1 MSRLVK
7 RSVTGLCTV
16 TLALVVLVLL
26 LPAALGL
33 QRYVITGGSMTGTI
47 AKGSLVYARLTPVP
61 DLRQGDIITFTPPDS
76 SGPVTHRILS
86 IKLQGGKRVF
96 QTKGDFNEAS
106 DPWTITF
113 PQPEQA
119 RYVFH
124 IPYAGYV
131 LALLSLRLVRMLAIG
146 LPALLI
152 GISLLWSLWV
162 SAGEE
167 ARRQD
172 ATAPVVESIDRP

>member
-1 MSRLVK
+1 VSGVLK
-7 RSVTGLCTV
+7 RGITV
-16 TLALVVLVLL
+16 FCAVALALIVLVLL

-33 QRYVITGGSMTGTI
+33 QRYVITGGSMTGAI
-47 AKGSLVYARLTPVP
+47 SKGSIVYARLTPVA

-76 SGPVTHRILS
+76 SGAVTHRILS
-86 IKLQGGKRVF
+86 IKEESGRRIF
-96 QTKGDFNEAS
+96 ETKGDFNAVT
-106 DPWTITF
+106 DPWKITF

-131 LALLSLRLVRMLAIG
+131 LALLSLRLVRMLVIG

-152 GISLLWSLWV
+152 GVSLLWSLWV

-167 ARRQD
+167 ARRQET
-172 ATAPVVESIDRP
+172 AAPVVESIDRP